1 MSVMAELIRGQTIV
15 DAFVDSEVTY
25 LMLANGT
32 QISISGLVLVQPD
45 SARLRANFHPTV
57 KIDGGG
63 SVGNSPSS

>member
-45 SARLRANFHPTV
+45 SSIARELPPDRHNRRRRFRRE
-57 KIDGGG
+57 
-63 SVGNSPSS
+63 